1 MAKPTGCVESFWRQ
15 LVKIGDLIKHKKVH
29 TTGVILDIFMSG
41 HELEYRNEEWAVVLF
56 SDDSVTSR
64 APLNLLR
71 DNWEV
76 ISEI

>member
-1 MAKPTGCVESFWRQ
+1 M
-15 LVKIGDLIKHKKVH
+15 KIGDLIKHKRVH

-64 APLNLLR
+64 APLSLLR

>member
-1 MAKPTGCVESFWRQ
+1 MKV
-15 LVKIGDLIKHKKVH
+15 GDLIKHKRVH

-64 APLNLLR
+64 APLGLLK
-71 DNWEV
+71 DNWEI

>member
-1 MAKPTGCVESFWRQ
+1 M
-15 LVKIGDLIKHKKVH
+15 KIGDLIKHKKVR

-56 SDDSVTSR
+56 SDNSATSR
-64 APLNLLR
+64 APLELLK

>member
-1 MAKPTGCVESFWRQ
+1 MKV
-15 LVKIGDLIKHKKVH
+15 GDLVKHKKVD
-29 TTGVILDIFMSG
+29 TTGIILDIFMSG

-56 SDDSVTSR
+56 SDNPTTSR
-64 APLNLLR
+64 APLELLK